1 MSLSTLQV
9 QAIASLGDALYEF
22 LPGTPHPRADQR
34 ISFPGAARA
43 CDLGSF
49 WTGGSK
55 RPATAMLL
63 QRTLDE
69 RSDRFCR
76 LIVEIV
82 NRAIV
87 YRRNKS
93 PLTRSEIERV
103 NEAVRKLGFKV
114 PELWDPAFLASL
126 AQSDGGPES
135 REAATEAMPPQK
147 LSELK
152 QHLFRIGSLPPQE
165 RGYAFERFLTD
176 LFSAFGMAPRGGY
189 RLRGEQIDGSFEDE
203 RDYYLVEAKWQTQ
216 KIGAAELRSFL
227 GAVDS
232 KAEWSRG
239 CYISYSGFSA
249 EGLFAFGQGRSTR
262 VICVDAEDLFHVVD
276 GKVHLRDLIR
286 KKARHAAERGEA
298 FAPARELFLNVI

>member
-9 QAIASLGDALYEF
+9 QAIGSLADALYDF

-34 ISFPGAARA
+34 ISFPGAAQA
-43 CDLGSF
+43 CGVGSF

-69 RSDRFCR
+69 RSDRFCK

-93 PLTRSEIERV
+93 PLARSEIERV
-103 NEAVRKLGFKV
+103 NEAVRKLGFKI
-114 PELWDPAFLASL
+114 PELWDPSFLATL
-126 AQSDGGPES
+126 AQPKASAES
-135 REAATEAMPPQK
+135 REARTDAISPQK

-152 QHLFRIGSLPPQE
+152 RHLFRIGSLPPQE

-203 RDYYLVEAKWQTQ
+203 RDYYLVEAKWQAQ
-216 KIGAAELRSFL
+216 KVGAAELRSFR
-227 GAVDS
+227 GAVESRAD
-232 KAEWSRG
+232 WSRG
-239 CYISYSGFSA
+239 CYISYSGFST

-262 VICVDAEDLFHVVD
+262 A
-276 GKVHLRDLIR
+276 
-286 KKARHAAERGEA
+286 
-298 FAPARELFLNVI
+298 